1 MTACGLC
8 EREQHGDG
16 YLCPG
21 CTKGTVERL
30 DALPRLYVALA
41 AFLQPARGGGGGPV
55 VAAVEARLPCDES
68 VFSLRGPGGMVGVLE
83 DWRSA
88 LHVDLDWSQPRP
100 RGTFEQRVTAAA
112 GALRLNM
119 LWIAESWPAADT
131 FAQEIR
137 GLHRSATSV
146 VAPQS
151 RTGIRLGYCPAVY
164 EDGVICGSV
173 LRLPPGESVVICR
186 WCGATYPPGAWLAL
200 ASAQDALTMEAS

>member
-1 MTACGLC
+1 MCELC
-8 EREQHGDG
+8 ERDRNGDG

-21 CTKGTVERL
+21 CAKATVEHL
-30 DALPRLYVALA
+30 DELPRLYVALA
-41 AFLQPARGGGGGPV
+41 AFLQPARRPGTSTSIT
-55 VAAVEARLPCDES
+55 AVEARLPCDEA

-88 LHVDLDWSQPRP
+88 LHVDLEWSQPQP
-100 RGTFEQRVTAAA
+100 RGTFEERVAKAA

-119 LWIAESWPAADT
+119 LWIAESWPMAGT

-137 GLHRSATSV
+137 DLRRSATSV

-151 RTGIRLGYCPAVY
+151 RPGIRLGYCPAVY

-186 WCGATYPPGAWLAL
+186 WCGAAYPPGTWPAL
-200 ASAQDALTMEAS
+200 ASAQDALEQEAC